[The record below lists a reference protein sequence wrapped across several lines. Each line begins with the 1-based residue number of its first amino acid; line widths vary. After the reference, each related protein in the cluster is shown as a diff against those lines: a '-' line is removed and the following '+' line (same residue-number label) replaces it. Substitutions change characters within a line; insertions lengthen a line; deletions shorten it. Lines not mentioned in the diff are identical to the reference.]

1 MKHNHSI
8 KIALIASALTSPLFL
23 SGCSNGSSNNSGNNN
38 GNLNTP
44 LSLTSA
50 TATTIPGQPAV
61 FNLNLQSPRAIALPV
76 ALSVSGLP
84 INATSSFSP
93 NQIALTSGS
102 FTGSSTLTV
111 IPGANTPPGT
121 YNLLINGATGGLS
134 FGTAQATLIVRA
146 AGSQENFSLTVSPSS
161 TFVSQTLP
169 ATFVVTISAPSGIS
183 QPVNLSVS
191 GGGAGYNLSGIMP
204 NSLNLSGQTTATATF
219 MVSLVAGATAISP
232 TTFTVTAT
240 SGGSTQ
246 SASVSV
252 QPQ

>member
-1 MKHNHSI
+1 MQRNCSI
-8 KIALIASALTSPLFL
+8 KIAFSVCALTSTLFL
-23 SGCSNGSSNNSGNNN
+23 FGCSDGSSNSGNNN
-38 GNLNTP
+38 NQNSP

-50 TATTIPGQPAV
+50 SATTTPGQPAL
-61 FNLNLQSPRAIALPV
+61 FNLNLQSLSATLSPV

-84 INATSSFSP
+84 TNATSSFSP
-93 NQIALTSGS
+93 NQIALNSGS

-111 IPGANTPPGT
+111 TPDANTPTGT
-121 YNLLINGATGGLS
+121 YYLLINGTVGSLS

-146 AGSQENFSLTVSPSS
+146 AGSQEGFSLSVSPSS

-191 GGGAGYNLSGIMP
+191 GGGAGYSVTNIAP

-219 MVSLVAGATAISP
+219 TISLITGATVISP
-232 TTFTVTAT
+232 TTFTVTAS